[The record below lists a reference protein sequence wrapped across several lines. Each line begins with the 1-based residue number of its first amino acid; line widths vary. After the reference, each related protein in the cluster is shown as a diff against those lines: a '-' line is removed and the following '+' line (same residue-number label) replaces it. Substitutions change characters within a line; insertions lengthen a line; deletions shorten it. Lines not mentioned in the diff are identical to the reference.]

1 MGEETLAKLGE
12 RLLSALKESLGEF
25 VGRAEIARRIGK
37 RQLNARDVAALD
49 YLVEIGRAEKLRVDD
64 PRPVGY
70 RMEYRAK

>member
-1 MGEETLAKLGE
+1 MTEETLAELGE
-12 RLLSALKESLGEF
+12 KLLNALKQSPDEF
-25 VGRAEIARRIGK
+25 IGRAELARRVGK

-49 YLVEIGRAEKLRVDD
+49 FLVEIRRAEKLRVDD

>member
-1 MGEETLAKLGE
+1 MGEDTLAQLGE
-12 RLLSALKESLGEF
+12 KLLNALRESPDEF

-49 YLVEIGRAEKLRVDD
+49 FLVELGRVEKMRVDD